1 VFWSAVHGLTTP
13 AIDGLTA
20 PGVTVDDVIERLL
33 RTEIKGLRTP

>member
-1 VFWSAVHGLTTP
+1 VHGLTKL
-13 AIDGLTA
+13 AIDRLMA